1 MHVMEHYL
9 GKLPEP
15 IRRLAMPALAREIR
29 EFTAL
34 YNHLRKA
41 AVIVENHQRLRSGR
55 NGATTVADHD
65 GNRFKHRKLT
75 QAEQAERRE
84 LVRRV
89 KAGGAREGDLLRYL
103 ELSVA

>member
-1 MHVMEHYL
+1 MMEHYL

-15 IRRLAMPALAREIR
+15 IRRLAMPAMAREIK

-34 YNHLRKA
+34 YSYLRKA
-41 AVIVENHQRLRSGR
+41 AVIIENHQRLHSGKNSAR
-55 NGATTVADHD
+55 FAAEES
-65 GNRFKHRKLT
+65 GNRFKSRKLT

-89 KAGGAREGDLLRYL
+89 KSGGARDGDLLRYL